1 MILLNESV
9 VDLADRYFIQAKH
22 ITGTEKFSLSE
33 NNCTYFIL
41 SHQARL
47 TSDVS
52 GSGTFAA
59 AVSGGLNNSITGD
72 AVIITMYGV
81 QRSTQSIATV
91 DPSSVGDLSYIDG
104 CSNSVLVGPPRN
116 GDPCLNYLYFP
127 EGIDQ
132 TFHTHPSFRLG
143 IVASGRGYAQS
154 PTYKHDLTVGA
165 VFCMEEQEGHRF
177 VTEDSGLIVI
187 SFHPDGDWG
196 PTDHDHTLLNRTYLP
211 AGNHA
216 VNMPANQLT

>member
-1 MILLNESV
+1 MILLNELV

-22 ITGTEKFSLSE
+22 ITGTNKFLLAE

-59 AVSGGLNNSITGD
+59 AISGGLNNSVTGD
-72 AVIITMYGV
+72 AVVIAMYGV
-81 QRSTQSIATV
+81 QRSTQSIVTV

-132 TFHTHPSFRLG
+132 TFHTHPSLRIG
-143 IVASGRGYAQS
+143 MIVDGEGEADLYDSGKLITQPLRKGDWFVL
-154 PTYKHDLTVGA
+154 PRHVK
-165 VFCMEEQEGHRF
+165 HRF
-177 VTEDSGLIVI
+177 KTIDSSMSIVV
-187 SFHPDGDWG
+187 FHPDSEDG
-196 PTDHDHTLLNRTYLP
+196 PRDEYNPMKTRTYLK
-211 AGNHA
+211 
-216 VNMPANQLT
+216 